1 MDTNKSSIKN
11 NLIKLVLFFLVAL
24 LSIFLIMTAVS
35 MFSLPAPDVAGVGG
49 NNNSMDDNGDTEN
62 SEDRDG
68 EYFGQPDDDKKE
80 EEEETAGYEEEN
92 LNNQDGDIED
102 FNHWKEQ
109 ARERKDEVFNPSFGE
124 NYAQE
129 EENKKSFA

>member
-1 MDTNKSSIKN
+1 
-11 NLIKLVLFFLVAL
+11 
-24 LSIFLIMTAVS
+24 

-129 EENKKSFA
+129 EENKSLLPDAGNINDDFLMVRQILIFQEIETGMAFHLVETV